1 MCDFMWDMWPNFPSL
16 FCKKCSRFA
25 RISSTRANK
34 YRWKCT
40 QRYILL
46 QVFSV
51 FIFSSRF
58 ILMQTLRSMHWAH
71 EKLCFWCIFNLHF
84 GQILVEFWFTFPTKL
99 SLKSAFLS
107 LFFHSRRA
115 LVALKKIKKTRRC
128 LNPAAGARDRRI
140 TALKKSSLQQ
150 QKSTKRRMEFPS
162 ETAGNAGWISKS
174 DGIITPKVGRPR
186 GKHRVKKIW
195 SKKRIKR
202 RVRNDLIDVCVHV

>member
-1 MCDFMWDMWPNFPSL
+1 MHPKIHTATSVLCVHFQFSFHRDAEVTYAL
-16 FCKKCSRFA
+16 
-25 RISSTRANK
+25 STR
-34 YRWKCT
+34 
-40 QRYILL
+40 
-46 QVFSV
+46 
-51 FIFSSRF
+51 
-58 ILMQTLRSMHWAH
+58 
-71 EKLCFWCIFNLHF
+71 KLVWCIFNLHF
-84 GQILVEFWFTFPTKL
+84 GTNFTQFLVQFWFKFPTKL
-99 SLKSAFLS
+99 SRKSAFLS

-115 LVALKKIKKTRRC
+115 LVALKKLKKTRRC

-140 TALKKSSLQQ
+140 TALKKWISQRQ